1 MNNIFNFNLHN
12 PRNSYI
18 VRQERIKREGSP
30 YYTWIVPVTAA
41 AATSVIAVQEQFNE
55 SRKYEPLDWL
65 EIVNNEAALDLT
77 LRINNN
83 DSLYVP
89 ASSMRTVLG
98 RALWYIAVTNNGGAN
113 TTLNKIIVT
122 LRREPQTI
130 DKWAQR
136 QR

>member
-12 PRNSYI
+12 PRNSYT

-41 AATSVIAVQEQFNE
+41 AAKSVIAVQEQFSE

-77 LRINNN
+77 LLINNN

-89 ASSMRTVLG
+89 ASSMRTMTG
-98 RALWYIAVTNNGGAN
+98 RALWHIAVTNNGGAN

-136 QR
+136 QK